1 MSQPR
6 WRTVWSIKKLK
17 IKLPCGPAIPLLGI
31 YLENT
36 IVQKHTWT
44 PVFTAALFTTA
55 RTWRQHKCS
64 LTEEW
69 IKKMWY
75 IYTIEYYSVTKRD
88 GKEVGKAGEKRLWHI
103 LRGQ

>member
-55 RTWRQHKCS
+55 RTQKQPKCPS
-64 LTEEW
+64 QEEW
-69 IKKMWY
+69 IEKMLY
-75 IYTIEYYSVTKRD
+75 IYKMEYYSAI
-88 GKEVGKAGEKRLWHI
+88 KE
-103 LRGQ
+103 